1 MCGLYEKKIYTTISS
16 YVHVQNDEIQL
27 GDNIDASMSYAS
39 ELSEDIRQIKRGES
53 FDNNEEVIFKP

>member
-1 MCGLYEKKIYTTISS
+1 M
-16 YVHVQNDEIQL
+16 QNDEIQI

-53 FDNNEEVIFKP
+53 FDHNVGVIFKS